1 MIRLSD
7 HDALRAHTI
16 DVNICT
22 YMWTICGCGTEVQF
36 SMCTSPWLK
45 HKLISSASLISLS
58 PLLCLQKKN
67 RSEMWHISFS
77 FNSYIF
83 IHTTKPSLHP
93 RPETLEV
100 ENFVAAKQ
108 VINSRLCHFIFESSN
123 DLHSTLKNFNN
134 LVNETHFAW
143 SVFVM
148 LHSNFYKKRL

>member
-7 HDALRAHTI
+7 RNYDAHRAHTI

-22 YMWTICGCGTEVQF
+22 YMWTICGCGLEIQF

-45 HKLISSASLISLS
+45 HKLSSSASLVSLS
-58 PLLCLQKKN
+58 ALLSLQKKN
-67 RSEMWHISFS
+67 RSEMWHISYR

-100 ENFVAAKQ
+100 ENLVVANQ
-108 VINSRLCHFIFESSN
+108 VINSRLRHFIFKSSN
-123 DLHSTLKNFNN
+123 VLHSILKNFNH
-134 LVNETHFAW
+134 LVNETYLA
-143 SVFVM
+143 
-148 LHSNFYKKRL
+148 